1 MNPENS
7 RSKVGLRV
15 DHARAYYS
23 SNSTNCAR
31 EAEREKERDGAS
43 SEINLK
49 WIPLYLSLSLFSSL
63 LLRFERT
70 GSRPSDCFSER
81 EKRVSLLVGSR
92 GPMLILFVY
101 DYVCL

>member
-23 SNSTNCAR
+23 SNSTNRAR
-31 EAEREKERDGAS
+31 EAEKEKERDGAS

-49 WIPLYLSLSLFSSL
+49 WIPLYFSLSFFLLASCSL
-63 LLRFERT
+63 V
-70 GSRPSDCFSER
+70 SSER
-81 EKRVSLLVGSR
+81 EVGLAIVSPSVKS
-92 GPMLILFVY
+92 
-101 DYVCL
+101 VCLSWSDPEVLC